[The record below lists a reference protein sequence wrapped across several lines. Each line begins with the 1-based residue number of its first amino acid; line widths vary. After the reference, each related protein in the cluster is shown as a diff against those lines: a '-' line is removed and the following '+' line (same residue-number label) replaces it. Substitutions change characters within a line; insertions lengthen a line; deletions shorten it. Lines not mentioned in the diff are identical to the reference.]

1 VKKLVARLLGAN
13 RPKVIA
19 VFGST
24 RADIECAVRHAQTAD
39 AELPVWAWCAEYAE
53 PVAGCDRFTAGTA
66 ARHFRR
72 DLREAWPALSIV
84 AWTGRPSPNG
94 LTACALKLM
103 PVLVPP
109 FRVILFNEAQGF
121 FPARPSPIAAHLRRR
136 LRDAASELIHDGF
149 NWLLETFSHL
159 LGADRPKVIAVFGS
173 TRAEVECAVRHA
185 QTAAA
190 DLPVWAWCTE
200 EITDHHKT
208 VAGCDRFVSG
218 GDARHF
224 RRDLRAAWP
233 ALSIVAWT
241 GRPSGNALA
250 AFALKLLPLFMPPFR
265 VVLFNEAH
273 GFFPA
278 RPGPVASHVRRRLRD
293 TAGEWILDGFNWL
306 WEAFFA
312 VLAAAATF
320 TAPLSRSAVKR
331 LRSRQTFSVPF
342 DEAIEDTFIEVAVPN
357 RGWRRR
363 AVLRAVTQ
371 SEAGFIVLRKRG
383 ETGNPAP
390 LISLAL
396 KTNAFAVAKQSAHS
410 AWRPCIVTRHPFR
423 RLQPDEVSE
432 VLAPFSSL
440 IVLRRETLAHLG
452 VPRALTFGGA
462 LLLLFWKASAAGL
475 RSLAAGHPGPVS
487 DEPAM
492 ALEDAE
498 LALRLSFSPSLAAL
512 GPARPARF
520 RGNVA
525 RSPFLCRE
533 RRDKV
538 RVLIVS
544 PYLPYPLSHGG
555 AVRIY
560 NLCRAMAH
568 DVDFVLACFREANE
582 TVRYD
587 KLHEVFREVY
597 IVDQDEKRDVSSA
610 AQPVPRHAAEYRNA
624 AMSDLIRNLCLGHKV
639 DLVQLEYTQMAEYRD
654 DTGAV
659 PVLLVEHDITFT
671 LYRQLAELNRDKGT
685 RTEYQRWLDFER
697 EALQCSNRV
706 WTVSEQDRAI
716 AIDHGA
722 ARTRT
727 DVIPNGVDLDRF
739 SLAPKHDGTPVIL
752 FVGSFRH
759 LPNLLAFEALAESI
773 MPAVWNDCPNAILHV
788 IAGPHHEKAAE
799 LAGKARLLK
808 RDPRIVVDGFVED
821 VRPAYRGAD
830 VVAIPL
836 PVSAGTNIKVLE
848 AMACGRA
855 IVSTAAGCQGL
866 GLESDRELIVAD
878 LGTSFSSALV
888 RLLSD
893 REGRARIARQAR
905 ITAERRFG
913 WNAIARDALKSY
925 AALAGLAQDIQRRLQ
940 LAPGV
945 IVARPAGDLD
955 ALPVEAFRFVDPS

>member
-53 PVAGCDRFTAGTA
+53 PVAGCDRFIAGA
-66 ARHFRR
+66 EARHFRR
-72 DLREAWPALSIV
+72 DLRGAWPALSIV

-103 PVLVPP
+103 PLLVPP

-121 FPARPSPIAAHLRRR
+121 FPVRPRPIANHISRRV
-136 LRDAASELIHDGF
+136 RDAA
-149 NWLLETFSHL
+149 
-159 LGADRPKVIAVFGS
+159 
-173 TRAEVECAVRHA
+173 
-185 QTAAA
+185 
-190 DLPVWAWCTE
+190 
-200 EITDHHKT
+200 
-208 VAGCDRFVSG
+208 VAGARRLSG
-218 GDARHF
+218 W
-224 RRDLRAAWP
+224 LWSLLWRA
-233 ALSIVAWT
+233 
-241 GRPSGNALA
+241 G
-250 AFALKLLPLFMPPFR
+250 
-265 VVLFNEAH
+265 E
-273 GFFPA
+273 
-278 RPGPVASHVRRRLRD
+278 HVRD
-293 TAGEWILDGFNWL
+293 AFNWL
-306 WEAFFA
+306 WETFFA
-312 VLAAAATF
+312 VLAFFAAW
-320 TAPLSRSAVKR
+320 TAPLSRAAVKR
-331 LRSRQTFSVPF
+331 LKTRQTFSVPF
-342 DEAIEDTFIEVAVPN
+342 EETAAHLHIDSSFLEITIPN
-357 RGWRRR
+357 RGWPRR

-396 KTNAFAVAKQSAHS
+396 QTDAFAVAKQSAHS

-525 RSPFLCRE
+525 WSPFLCRE

-878 LGTSFSSALV
+878 LGASFSSALV

-925 AALAGLAQDIQRRLQ
+925 AALAGLAQDIQGRLQ